1 METNT
6 LESSRMF
13 YLVDKVHILGPTEKS
28 TRDSLSMVKETDSG
42 LKLMLMEANM
52 LESSMMVY
60 LVEKVH
66 KLGPTETG
74 TRDSISMVK

>member
-1 METNT
+1 
-6 LESSRMF
+6 
-13 YLVDKVHILGPTEKS
+13 
-28 TRDSLSMVKETDSG
+28 
-42 LKLMLMEANM
+42 MLMEANM